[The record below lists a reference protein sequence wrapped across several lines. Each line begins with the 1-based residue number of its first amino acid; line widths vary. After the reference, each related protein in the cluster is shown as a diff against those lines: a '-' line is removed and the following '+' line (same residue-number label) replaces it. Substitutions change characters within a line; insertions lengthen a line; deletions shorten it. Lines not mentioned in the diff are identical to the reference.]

1 VKIRGTVVLSQ
12 NITTVYDQLDLR
24 KVDTTQLKSLIDVD
38 PGPTVWDTPDFIM
51 VVYPTLAATVRL
63 AEKRVSV
70 TLSQQGSR
78 VGQEPMWD
86 IVEKSHELVT
96 GLGSELRAYGFNID
110 IGFVMA
116 EGDPHSVT
124 RECFLRDVGAIE
136 AVVGGKLVSFAPK
149 FVFTRDAALHSLR
162 LEPVDSERLQ
172 VSLNVHVECAGVQLP
187 DKARLDQAYRDEYK
201 RLVRDVPA
209 LLTEES

>member
-1 VKIRGTVVLSQ
+1 MKIRETIVLSQ
-12 NITTVYDQLDLR
+12 NITIVYDHLDLR
-24 KVDTTQLKSLIDVD
+24 KVDTTQLKTLVEMD

-51 VVYPTLAATVRL
+51 VVYPTPATAVRL

-70 TLSQQGSR
+70 TLSQRGSQI
-78 VGQEPMWD
+78 GQEPMWD

-96 GLGSELRAYGFNID
+96 SLGSKLQAYGFNID

-124 RECFLRDVGAIE
+124 RQCFLRDIGAIE
-136 AVVGGKLVSFAPK
+136 AVVGGELLSFVPKLVFK
-149 FVFTRDAALHSLR
+149 KNAAVHTLK
-162 LEPVDSERLQ
+162 LEPIDSERIQ
-172 VSLNVHVECAGVQLP
+172 ASLNVHVERDGTQLP
-187 DKARLDQAYRDEYK
+187 DRAELELAYRREYE
-201 RLVRDVPA
+201 RLIQDVPA